1 MKIFEYSAAAPWFI
15 FNEETFGFDADKLF
29 YEFLEK
35 GHITIRNIGSEQ
47 ILDATRDLIQKIIN
61 ESIQYQNESV
71 KDPPKRLQIILNG
84 NILEIYLKTAE
95 VFQLTRNSDS
105 KWLFNGTY
113 EVGTDFTDEKGY
125 GVEAKVYYSEESMTA
140 KIEEANKGNRYI
152 FHDADFVCC
161 YLITTKRMI
170 DGHPFH
176 YQWLKRINGLYQVY
190 NDQEFDDKIRKALPE
205 KLPLCRCAENSLG
218 EWELTPFYGY

>member
-1 MKIFEYSAAAPWFI
+1 MVKTFECSAAAPWFI

-29 YEFLEK
+29 YELFEK
-35 GHITIRNIGSEQ
+35 GRLIIRNTGSELF
-47 ILDATRDLIQKIIN
+47 LDAMRSLIQKIIK
-61 ESIQYQNESV
+61 ESVQYQDEAV

-95 VFQLTRNSDS
+95 ALQLTRNSDS

-113 EVGTDFTDEKGY
+113 EVGADFTSDNGY
-125 GVEAKVYYSEESMTA
+125 GVEAKVYYSEDSMTA

-161 YLITTKRMI
+161 YLITTKRLI
-170 DGHPFH
+170 NDSPYH
-176 YQWLKRINGLYQVY
+176 YQWLQRVNGKYEIY
-190 NDQEFDDKIRKALPE
+190 NDEKLDRLTRTSLPE
-205 KLPLCRCAENSLG
+205 KLPLSRCKETPTG
-218 EWELTPFYGY
+218 DWELTPFYN